1 MRKKI
6 KDLNEI
12 LEVYESELCNRIYK
26 YQLNNAEKFGI
37 RDEVMKYVRFKR
49 PVLIHYFKFF
59 EVCENINNF
68 LKSF

>member
-26 YQLNNAEKFGI
+26 YQLNNKIDIEIIF
-37 RDEVMKYVRFKR
+37 YVFWWDIGAKR
-49 PVLIHYFKFF
+49 W
-59 EVCENINNF
+59 
-68 LKSF
+68 

>member
-26 YQLNNAEKFGI
+26 YQLNNKIDIEIVFYIENFCHLLGLQHVYEKI
-37 RDEVMKYVRFKR
+37 RSILV
-49 PVLIHYFKFF
+49 
-59 EVCENINNF
+59 
-68 LKSF
+68 